1 MSEQTI
7 TESREQSTT
16 EQTKDPQS
24 ADQTP
29 PASLLRFKQFY
40 SPHELER
47 ERIRRELA
55 EPYRLSELQSVEARR
70 QRNGGR

>member
-7 TESREQSTT
+7 TESREQPTT
-16 EQTKDPQS
+16 EQTKKTQS
-24 ADQTP
+24 TDQTP
-29 PASLLRFKQFY
+29 PTSPLRFKQFY

-55 EPYRLSELQSVEARR
+55 EPYRLSELQAVEANRR
-70 QRNGGR
+70 RNGGR